1 MRGAS
6 DRAEHIAALHD
17 IVRRGHAGW
26 DVHVPATPVPP
37 PGFLSGYASTASPPD
52 IPTPTSPP
60 PAAAELTPLVREAR
74 RAAWEGAAEES
85 VIAREEAY
93 AALDEARGIRAM
105 AAGLGGRSGGGGGAR
120 AASPVQRAAAVSP
133 VPPDGARAA
142 VRAASE
148 LRGLRWRAWAG
159 TFGDDDGDAAA
170 AAAADDGAR
179 RAARAAAAADVD
191 GRTAAVAQLARAV
204 GDDDD
209 AAAAAVGGPPVAAA
223 PWEPPAGGG
232 SGQCRAKLYV
242 EDGSALSARHVGA
255 AQVACGAGVTVR
267 FSARRSPHVSLRADD
282 ERALERALL
291 VLVSLLCE
299 RPSEQVFLLRWYLH
313 RPRRPPAAVLARWQ
327 AAVDATRAA
336 LPLRHLS
343 VQLCERQATVR
354 LLLHSDGWDD
364 ALGWRAAV
372 VPRALASLLS
382 HVRYGAARSLDVPLV
397 GTRRVAALASPSR
410 AAVHAL
416 SRETGCAALLVRK
429 PAAEYAERAAY
440 RTSPEGGGGGAAAAG
455 FSAAEALLVLTGP
468 RPALERAGSLVR
480 EWEADLALRKEVSR

>member
-1 MRGAS
+1 M
-6 DRAEHIAALHD
+6 
-17 IVRRGHAGW
+17 
-26 DVHVPATPVPP
+26 
-37 PGFLSGYASTASPPD
+37 
-52 IPTPTSPP
+52 
-60 PAAAELTPLVREAR
+60 
-74 RAAWEGAAEES
+74 
-85 VIAREEAY
+85 
-93 AALDEARGIRAM
+93 
-105 AAGLGGRSGGGGGAR
+105 
-120 AASPVQRAAAVSP
+120 
-133 VPPDGARAA
+133 
-142 VRAASE
+142 
-148 LRGLRWRAWAG
+148 
-159 TFGDDDGDAAA
+159 
-170 AAAADDGAR
+170 
-179 RAARAAAAADVD
+179 
-191 GRTAAVAQLARAV
+191 
-204 GDDDD
+204 
-209 AAAAAVGGPPVAAA
+209 A
-223 PWEPPAGGG
+223 PWEPPAGAGAAG
-232 SGQCRAKLYV
+232 RAKLYV

-313 RPRRPPAAVLARWQ
+313 RPRRPPTAVLARWQ

-410 AAVHAL
+410 AAIHAL

-440 RTSPEGGGGGAAAAG
+440 RTSPEGGGGGGAAAAG

-480 EWEADLALRKEVSR
+480 EWEADLALRKEVAR